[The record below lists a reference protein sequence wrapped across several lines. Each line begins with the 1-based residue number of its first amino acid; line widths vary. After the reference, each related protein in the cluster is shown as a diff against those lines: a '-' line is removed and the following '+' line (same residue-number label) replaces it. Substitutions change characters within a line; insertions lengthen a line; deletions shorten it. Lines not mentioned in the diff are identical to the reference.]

1 MSKTGNM
8 YGVKS
13 TLIRGTQW
21 ISRLAA
27 IPFLGSIPTLRNGA
41 GAGEKKIQVPKGIHW
56 EAVDANGVRCE
67 WLIPAN
73 ASTDAVLLYLHGG
86 GGVLGL
92 YNFARNLAGHIALA
106 CNLRTLLVDYRLAPE
121 NPFPAGLNDCIATY
135 HWLVSQGFQSHRIV
149 IAGDSVGGYFT
160 ISMLLKLRDHNQPFP
175 AAAVCVS
182 PSTDHTLSGKSIK
195 TNAHKDALL
204 SPKFLRKM
212 VSLHFGGHDLHDP
225 YISPL
230 SADLHG
236 LPPLLIQAGADEILL
251 DDSIRFR
258 DAAQAAGLELTLE
271 VWPHMWHDWH
281 SCVPKLREANQAIE
295 QIAEFI
301 KIYL

>member
-1 MSKTGNM
+1 MKT
-8 YGVKS
+8 

-21 ISRLAA
+21 ISRIAA
-27 IPFLGSIPTLRNGA
+27 IPLLSSIPTLRNGA

-56 EAVDANGVRCE
+56 ETVDANGVRCE

-73 ASTDAVLLYLHGG
+73 ASTDAVLQYLHGG

-121 NPFPAGLNDCIATY
+121 NPFPAGLNDCLATY
-135 HWLVSQGFQSHRIV
+135 RWLISQGIQSHRIV

-160 ISMLLKLRDHNQPFP
+160 ISMLLKLRDLSQPLP
-175 AAAVCVS
+175 AAAVCIS

-195 TNAHKDALL
+195 NNAHKDALL

-212 VSLHFGGHDLHDP
+212 VSLHFSDHDLHDP

-230 SADLHG
+230 TADLHG

-251 DDSIRFR
+251 DDSTRFSE
-258 DAAQAAGLELTLE
+258 AARAAGLEPTLE

-281 SCVPKLREANQAIE
+281 SCVPMLQEANQAIE
-295 QIAEFI
+295 HIAEFI
-301 KIYL
+301 RKYF